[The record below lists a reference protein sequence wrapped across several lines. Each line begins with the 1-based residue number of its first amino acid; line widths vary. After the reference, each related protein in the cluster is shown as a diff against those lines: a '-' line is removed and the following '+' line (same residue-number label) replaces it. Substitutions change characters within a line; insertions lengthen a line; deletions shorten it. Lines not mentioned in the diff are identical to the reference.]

1 MLEGE
6 AEQLAPGLAGV
17 PAATAGGPPLLL
29 RPRRPQARP
38 PAPQHKVQ
46 VVRRADGVVHVR
58 VRRYQQFLTKEK
70 DEIIRRVN
78 KAIFCSWFLV
88 TAIIV
93 YQFL

>member
-58 VRRYQQFLTKEK
+58 VRGYQQFLTKEK
-70 DEIIRRVN
+70 DEIRRVN
-78 KAIFCSWFLV
+78 NAIFRSWFKV
-88 TAIIV
+88 TA
-93 YQFL
+93 